1 MLHVV
6 TSLLSF
12 ILLCAAPLLHA
23 GDAHRIIDPTLEKQ
37 LQHHTAHTWLAKF
50 ALLPNRQQDYRTLL
64 RAEPEEREDSTF
76 TPHFSAANETFYF
89 TLRHYFLY
97 PSQRFFQLTTLN
109 HARKAWLFSNL
120 YSRYAHA

>member
-1 MLHVV
+1 MLHIV

-50 ALLPNRQQDYRTLL
+50 ALLPNRHQDYRTLL

-76 TPHFSAANETFYF
+76 TPHFSAANETFF
-89 TLRHYFLY
+89 SLY
-97 PSQRFFQLTTLN
+97 ATIFFIPV
-109 HARKAWLFSNL
+109 SV
-120 YSRYAHA
+120 SSS

>member
-12 ILLCAAPLLHA
+12 ILLCAAPLLHG

-76 TPHFSAANETFYF
+76 TPHFSAANERFFF

-120 YSRYAHA
+120 YSR

>member
-23 GDAHRIIDPTLEKQ
+23 DDAHRIIDPTLEKQ

-64 RAEPEEREDSTF
+64 RAEPEESEDSTF
-76 TPHFSAANETFYF
+76 TPHFSAANETLSFA
-89 TLRHYFLY
+89 LRHYFLY

-109 HARKAWLFSNL
+109 HARKAWLFVNL

>member
-64 RAEPEEREDSTF
+64 RAEPEENVHTAFQCSQRDVLFHF
-76 TPHFSAANETFYF
+76 TP
-89 TLRHYFLY
+89 
-97 PSQRFFQLTTLN
+97 
-109 HARKAWLFSNL
+109 LFSL
-120 YSRYAHA
+120 SQSAFLPVDDTQSCS

>member
-1 MLHVV
+1 L
-6 TSLLSF
+6 TSINLW
-12 ILLCAAPLLHA
+12 
-23 GDAHRIIDPTLEKQ
+23 GDYH
-37 LQHHTAHTWLAKF
+37 
-50 ALLPNRQQDYRTLL
+50 
-64 RAEPEEREDSTF
+64 STF
-76 TPHFSAANETFYF
+76 TPHFSAANETFSF

>member
-6 TSLLSF
+6 ISLLSF
-12 ILLCAAPLLHA
+12 ILLCATPLLQA

-37 LQHHTAHTWLAKF
+37 LQHHTSHTWIVKF

-76 TPHFSAANETFYF
+76 TPHFSAASETFSF
-89 TLRHYFLY
+89 ALRHFFLY
-97 PSQRFFQLTTLN
+97 PSPRFFPLTTLN

-120 YSRYAHA
+120 YSRYVLA